1 MRHFERE
8 PLIAGHTMNFDANLL
23 SHYQAIA
30 DLSGRMLQEAR
41 ANRWEEVFALG
52 VQYHDA
58 VNTLKSLNALSP
70 EDREARKSLL
80 TQILDDDAN
89 IRRLAT
95 PELER
100 LSGLLGNTKRQH
112 RVLRT
117 YSGTLA

>member
-1 MRHFERE
+1 MTSQ
-8 PLIAGHTMNFDANLL
+8 PDML
-23 SHYQAIA
+23 SHYQVIA
-30 DLSGRMLQEAR
+30 DLSGRMLQEAQ
-41 ANRWEEVFALG
+41 ANRWDAVIALG
-52 VQYHDA
+52 AEYQNA
-58 VNTLKSLNALSP
+58 VETLRTLDVLSP

-89 IRRLAT
+89 IRRLAS

-100 LSGLLGNTKRQH
+100 LASLLGNVKRQH

>member
-1 MRHFERE
+1 MSSHPE
-8 PLIAGHTMNFDANLL
+8 ML
-23 SHYQAIA
+23 SRYQAIA
-30 DLSGRMLQEAR
+30 DLSGRMLAEAR
-41 ANRWEEVFALG
+41 ANRWDAVFELG
-52 VQYHDA
+52 SQYHDA
-58 VNTLKSLNALSP
+58 VETLRTLDVLSP
-70 EDREARKSLL
+70 EEREARKSLL

-100 LSGLLGNTKRQH
+100 LSGLLGNVKRQH